1 MSETSLKKSIFAK
14 IRNNFIAGVVVLIP
28 IGITLYL
35 TLFIIRISSKVIPK
49 EINPNN
55 YLPFDIPGVEILIAL
70 IIITLIGWLSLSFL
84 GKKFFELFNNILKK
98 IPILRTIYSAI
109 GQMTQSFTSTGKD
122 KKSVV
127 LVEYPK
133 KGSWAVGFAT
143 KENEGEIS
151 KKINKQMINVF
162 VPTTPNPTSG
172 FLLMYPKDEVIY
184 LDMSFEEA
192 SKFIVSA
199 GTSDPSN
206 ETKSF
211 KISALSYIFN
221 KGI

>member
-1 MSETSLKKSIFAK
+1 MLKPSLKKSIFAK
-14 IRNNFIAGVVVLIP
+14 LRNNFIAGIVVLIP

-35 TLFIIRISSKVIPK
+35 TLFIIKISSKVIPK

-84 GKKFFELFNNILKK
+84 GKKFFEFFNNVLKK

-109 GQMTQSFTSTGKD
+109 GQMTESFTKSNGNQ
-122 KKSVV
+122 KSVV
-127 LVEYPK
+127 LLEYPR
-133 KGSWAVGFAT
+133 KGIWAIGFAT
-143 KENEGEIS
+143 KENEGIIKDKLKEDL
-151 KKINKQMINVF
+151 INVF

-172 FLLMYPKDEVIY
+172 FLLMVPKKDLIFLNV
-184 LDMSFEEA
+184 SFEQA

-199 GTSDPSN
+199 GTTN
-206 ETKSF
+206 
-211 KISALSYIFN
+211 IN
-221 KGI
+221 

>member
-1 MSETSLKKSIFAK
+1 MAKFKRKSISFAAK
-14 IRNNFIAGVVVLIP
+14 LRNYFITGIVVLVP

-35 TLFIIRISSKVIPK
+35 TRFFIRISSKLIPA

-55 YLPFDIPGVEILIAL
+55 YLPILIPGLEIVLA
-70 IIITLIGWLSLSFL
+70 IIFITFIGYLSLSFI
-84 GKKFFELFNNILKK
+84 GKKILQLFNDLLKR

-109 GQMTQSFTSTGKD
+109 GQMAETLAPKRKS

-127 LVEYPK
+127 LVEYPR

-143 KENEGEIS
+143 KDNKGEIS
-151 KKINKQMINVF
+151 KKTNQKLVNVF

-172 FLLMYPKDEVIY
+172 FLLMFPKEDIIY
-184 LDMSFEEA
+184 LDMNFEEA

-199 GTSDPSN
+199 GTSNPKD
-206 ETKSF
+206 
-211 KISALSYIFN
+211 
-221 KGI
+221 